1 MKSNERKHLLK
12 SENSYPDIGNFVHW
26 HIMQQQVKKKEVAAS
41 LGVIGTTVNG
51 YFKSR
56 SLQTGIVWKIS
67 EAIGYNLLADL
78 GQRLGIPFET
88 ETEKA
93 LKLQIAEKDEEIKIL
108 KIQLQVY
115 KERG

>member
-1 MKSNERKHLLK
+1 MSQLKKNQGRKESHARRV
-12 SENSYPDIGNFVHW
+12 SREIGNFCENYSANRSRTEPKGYALKTLASALD
-26 HIMQQQVKKKEVAAS
+26 IPEKK
-41 LGVIGTTVNG
+41 LLIPD
-51 YFKSR
+51 
-56 SLQTGIVWKIS
+56 I
-67 EAIGYNLLADL
+67 YNLLADL